1 MQKQFKI
8 LTFSLCLSFFLTL
21 IYPLNLYAQQSLQ
34 NTWPNKSVKI
44 IVPFAPGSAT
54 DIAARIVGQKLSE
67 LWQQQVI
74 IENKPGAGGT
84 LGTNL
89 VAKASADGYT
99 LLAHTNGFVVNSVLY
114 NKLPFDSIK
123 DLTPISPLFSA
134 PFVLIV
140 LPNSGYKSVKD
151 LIADAKAKPGDLMYS
166 TPGVGGAGHFVTE
179 KFRLMAGIEVL
190 HIPNKGAA
198 EAAADLISGRV
209 NFIFSPITTA
219 TSFSKEGRV
228 ISLGISSAKKS
239 QLLPNIQPIAE
250 LGVPGFNE
258 TFWTGLWTPAGV
270 PVNIVEK
277 ISKDTQMILNS
288 PEIQERFKTL
298 GAEPMLMGQKEFT
311 TFVLRE
317 QESADKTVKAAGI
330 KIE

>member
-1 MQKQFKI
+1 MEKQ
-8 LTFSLCLSFFLTL
+8 LRLSLISFCLSLVVIL
-21 IYPLNLYAQQSLQ
+21 ILPLNLQAQQSQQ
-34 NTWPNKSVKI
+34 NNWPNKTVKI

-54 DIAARIVGQKLSE
+54 DIAARIVGQKLSD

-89 VAKASADGYT
+89 VAKSSADGYT

-140 LPNSGYKSVKD
+140 LPNSGYKSVRD
-151 LIADAKAKPGDLMYS
+151 LIAEAKAKPGDLMYS

-179 KFRLMAGIEVL
+179 KFRLMAGIDVL

-219 TSFSKEGRV
+219 SSFSKEGRV

-239 QLLPNIQPIAE
+239 LLLPNVQPIAE

-258 TFWTGLWTPAGV
+258 TFWTGLWVPAGV
-270 PVNIVEK
+270 PTNIIEK
-277 ISKDTQMILNS
+277 ISKDTQSILTL
-288 PEIQERFKTL
+288 PEIQERFKII
-298 GAEPMLMGQKEFT
+298 GAEPMLMGQKEFVG
-311 TFVLRE
+311 FVLRE

>member
-1 MQKQFKI
+1 MIRLNQRLNF
-8 LTFSLCLSFFLTL
+8 LYLCLAALCLTM
-21 IYPLNLYAQQSLQ
+21 PFSVYAQNS
-34 NTWPNKSVKI
+34 WPNKPVKI

-67 LWQQQVI
+67 IWQQQVI

-89 VAKASADGYT
+89 VAKSPADGYT

-123 DLTPISPLFSA
+123 DLTPISPFFSA

-140 LPNSGYKSVKD
+140 LPNSGYKSVAD
-151 LIADAKAKPGDLMYS
+151 LIAAAKAKPGDLMYS
-166 TPGVGGAGHFVTE
+166 TPGIGGAGHFVTE

-219 TSFSKEGRV
+219 TAFSKEGRV

-239 QLLPNIQPIAE
+239 PLLPNVLPIND
-250 LGVPGFNE
+250 LGVPAFNE
-258 TFWTGLWTPAGV
+258 TFWTGLWAPAGV
-270 PVNIVEK
+270 PPLVIEK
-277 ISKDTQMILNS
+277 ISKEIHQVLAY

-298 GAEPMLMGQKEFT
+298 GAEPMIMTPKEFSN
-311 TFVLRE
+311 FVLRE

-330 KIE
+330 KME